1 MNLLK
6 TKKANKLFVED
17 EVGKGLS
24 TNDYTNTDKQLVQGA
39 VQKTGD
45 ETIGGVKT
53 FESSPV
59 VPDATLPQHP
69 MALSQ
74 GVVKT
79 QIKQTIGTSE
89 SDLMSQKA
97 VTDAIDET
105 KMVTYTRVSSLENTL
120 TDSAES
126 VVELDTRMTT
136 AESEIDTL
144 QSTVAGIETLLA
156 AI

>member
-45 ETIGGVKT
+45 QTIGGVKT
-53 FESSPV
+53 FTSAPV

-69 MALSQ
+69 VTLNQ
-74 GVVKT
+74 GVLKT
-79 QIKQTIGTSE
+79 QIKQTTGTSE

-105 KMVTYTRVSSLENTL
+105 KMVTDTRVSSLENTL